1 MFDVVDG
8 VYGVLFGMEYLLAF
22 LLCLGFVNSCPS
34 NCICEETEST
44 CIITHCDDPISLE
57 YTDFLIIGG
66 LLCNKQRVFLNNLT
80 PNTIIILKQ
89 DNCESI
95 RNCRGVIREEDESGS
110 DLPQNPEHS
119 RDFIPVPLPMPNIEG
134 QGNDNDVNYNDVNE
148 EEEEEVLIPVPTET
162 VTETDTEMMTETSTE
177 TITATTTT
185 TVTETITET
194 IQPTSPDE
202 SGDEDEEAELTT
214 REVAYRT

>member
-1 MFDVVDG
+1 
-8 VYGVLFGMEYLLAF
+8 MEYLLAF

-44 CIITHCDDPISLE
+44 CIIAHCDDPISLE
-57 YTDFLIIGG
+57 YTDFLIIEG

-95 RNCRGVIREEDESGS
+95 RNCRGVIREEDENGS
-110 DLPQNPEHS
+110 DLPPNPEHS
-119 RDFIPVPLPMPNIEG
+119 RDFIPVPLPMPNVEG
-134 QGNDNDVNYNDVNE
+134 QANDNDVNE

-162 VTETDTEMMTETSTE
+162 VTETDTEMMTETTTK

-185 TVTETITET
+185 TVTETVTEMRVET
-194 IQPTSPDE
+194 IQPTPPNDDE
-202 SGDEDEEAELTT
+202 SGDEEGELTT